1 MFGYRSWSWHAET
14 GARTPNGFNGLV
26 PGNYNYKNPGSKHR
40 SALVHQTE
48 ATRLE
53 AINLV
58 ALLVYRHFGG
68 SLRSTQYLGRAFFGS
83 LPLMQWLDLAS
94 SADARF

>member
-1 MFGYRSWSWHAET
+1 MFGYRSGSWHTKT
-14 GARTPNGFNGLV
+14 GARTPKGFNSLV
-26 PGNYNYKNPGSKHR
+26 PVNYKNPGSKHQ

-53 AINLV
+53 AMHLV

-68 SLRSTQYLGRAFFGS
+68 SLRSTQCLERAFFGS
-83 LPLMQWLDLAS
+83 QTLMQWLDLAS
-94 SADARF
+94 GVDARL